1 MTEET
6 TPIAPAEPP
15 PAPPS
20 GLRWVASIPLII
32 LSTALTAGLIT
43 VGGILRLINHRAA
56 SVGARWWSRSL
67 CWAAGVRIVSL
78 DGLENLPAE
87 GGYILAPNHRSLFD
101 IPIIQGYIPV
111 QTRWMA
117 KRSLFSIPLFGAAM
131 ARAGY
136 LPVDREESSKA
147 PGLLKQAARRIKEG
161 VAVVIFPEGTRNLTG
176 RRLGP
181 FKKGGLFLA
190 RLSGRPVIPVALVGS
205 NKVLPAGS
213 LKPRPARVRILI
225 GKPLE
230 PEKDL
235 DQAAEKLRRAMTD
248 LLIRLD
254 DDYVAIPPPAE
265 KENGEGQ

>member
-1 MTEET
+1 MIGET
-6 TPIAPAEPP
+6 TPIAPAGP
-15 PAPPS
+15 PAARPP
-20 GLRWVASIPLII
+20 GLRWLVSVPLIV

-43 VGGILRLINHRAA
+43 VGGVLGLINHRAA

-67 CWAAGVRIVSL
+67 CWAAGVRIESVE
-78 DGLENLPAE
+78 GLENLPTE

-101 IPIIQGYIPV
+101 IPIIQGYIPI

-117 KRSLFSIPLFGAAM
+117 KKSLFDIPLFGSAM
-131 ARAGY
+131 VKAGY

-147 PGLLKQAARRIKEG
+147 LALLKQAARRIKEG

-176 RRLGP
+176 HRLGP

-213 LKPRPARVRILI
+213 LKPRPERVRILI

-230 PEKDL
+230 PEKNLDL
-235 DQAAEKLRRAMTD
+235 AADRLRQAMTD

-265 KENGEGQ
+265 REDGEDQ